1 MRALI
6 LSDLHLEF
14 RAPQPSFVCGPCG
27 IKYGLSKP
35 MDGSTWHPGP
45 CGVCGGTPAEGV
57 TSPEEFG
64 LLGNDWTLKLPDP
77 DEYDV
82 VILAGD
88 IHVGLKG
95 LYWAAQTFSL
105 PVLLVPGNHEWYGN
119 RLERI
124 AVEMR
129 ACAKELGIHYLDN
142 DVLELD
148 GVRFIGSTLWTD
160 FELLGSGM
168 ADIGKA
174 LHAAKNGIADFNGT
188 IIYGTTG
195 WFRPEQSVTLH
206 RVCRQF
212 LADELAKPFDGKTCV
227 ITHHLPSKHSVSP
240 RFASDV
246 LSAAFASNLDD
257 LVTQAD
263 LWIHGHTHDPFD
275 YQLGKCRVVCN
286 PRGYPDRLRDTYEN
300 RGFDAQKI
308 IEIGAPSPSPK
319 GGVSP

>member
-14 RAPQPSFVCGPCG
+14 RAPQPSFVCNACG
-27 IKYGLSKP
+27 IQFGLGKLI
-35 MDGSTWHPGP
+35 DGATWHPGP
-45 CGVCGGTPAEGV
+45 CGVCGTETSV
-57 TSPEEFG
+57 TSPVEFG
-64 LLGNDWTLKLPDP
+64 ELANDWNLKLPNP
-77 DEYDV
+77 DYYDI

-88 IHVGLKG
+88 IHVGVKA
-95 LYWAAQTFSL
+95 LYWAATTFSK
-105 PVLLVPGNHEWYGN
+105 PVLFVPGNHEWYGN

-129 ACAKELGIHYLDN
+129 ACAQELGIHLLDN
-142 DVLELD
+142 NVIELG
-148 GVRFIGSTLWTD
+148 GVRWIGSTLWTD

-174 LHAAKNGIADFNGT
+174 LHAAKNGIADFGGT

-212 LADELAKPFDGKTCV
+212 IADELAKPFPGGPTCV

-240 RFASDV
+240 RFANDV
-246 LSAAFASNLDD
+246 LSAAFASNVDD
-257 LVTQAD
+257 LVEQAN

-286 PRGYPDRLRDTYEN
+286 PRGYPDRLRDRYEN
-300 RGFDAQKI
+300 RGFDAAKI
-308 IEIGAPSPSPK
+308 IEIGSPVPAPRN
-319 GGVSP
+319 GVAP